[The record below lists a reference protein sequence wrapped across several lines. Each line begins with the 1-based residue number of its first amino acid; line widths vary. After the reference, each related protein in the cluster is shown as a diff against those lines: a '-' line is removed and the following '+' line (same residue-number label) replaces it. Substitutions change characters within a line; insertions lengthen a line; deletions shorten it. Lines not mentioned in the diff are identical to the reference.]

1 MDRKA
6 LDYEAEL
13 LNVDGA
19 APSWFRGTTNFR
31 LRIDGG
37 GVIRGGTQNV
47 GEVLGCD
54 LTALLGR
61 NLITLVHPDD
71 LPTARDAWIRV
82 TTTAEET
89 PPIRTRLALAT
100 GAWRWFEV
108 TSWNVLD
115 VPRHAV
121 VIGEFRDVQ
130 AEVDAEAEQASTARA
145 HQRLMKIFDEVEDV
159 VMVGRLDHGLI
170 YLNHAAQLVV
180 GDKNTDPK
188 LVSQLSSELR
198 AFSLRVIEPT
208 IRRLERWTGDLDVHV
223 GGRPRIMATTVTPV
237 AEGGPDDIYYGVIM
251 HDVTADRT
259 HTRAMAKQA
268 RRDPLTGLPNRLA
281 LMEHLDGCRTSGSP
295 TAPVSV
301 CFIDLDNLKIVN
313 DGLGHSAGDRLLRAV
328 GAQLLAQTGT
338 LVARFGGDE
347 FVVVHEGLTP
357 AESTA
362 AAEHLLIAIRRVQ
375 VLGIANHV
383 SASIGVAGYR
393 RDELDPERVIRD
405 ADAAM
410 YVAKR
415 GGRDRVAVFDRG
427 MREVVSRRFFLES
440 ALRDGLAEDAL
451 AIHLQPIIALNEGDA
466 LSGFEALAR
475 WPVASPSEFI
485 PIAEDSGLIVP
496 LGRWAVDQALG
507 ALAQMTAISPEMAD
521 LRMGVNVSAHQ
532 LLERGFADM
541 ILGALDRHGVYAK
554 NLVLELTES
563 VLIDPRD
570 DVDLVLL
577 GLANAGVSLA
587 LDDFGSGYSS
597 LGYLRRY
604 PIDVLKLD
612 TTYTQALL
620 HDQGT
625 RIIAEGIVTMANRL
639 GLRVVAEGVE
649 TPEELEVVRELG
661 IDWAQGFLLGR
672 PAPVA
677 EIVAGLAVDVCLAD

>member
-6 LDYEAEL
+6 LDDEADHFDVEDDAL
-13 LNVDGA
+13 
-19 APSWFRGTTNFR
+19 SWFRGTTNFR
-31 LRIDGG
+31 LRIDREGI
-37 GVIRGGTQNV
+37 VRGGTLNV

-61 NLITLVHPDD
+61 KLTNLVHPED
-71 LPTARDAWIRV
+71 LPAAREAWIRI

-89 PPIRTRLALAT
+89 APIRARLALSA
-100 GAWRWFEV
+100 GGWRWFEV
-108 TSWNVLD
+108 TSWNMLA
-115 VPRHAV
+115 VPRHGV

-130 AEVDAEAEQASTARA
+130 AQVDAEEDQASTAQA
-145 HQRLMKIFDEVEDV
+145 HQRLMKIFDEIEDL
-159 VMVGRLDHGLI
+159 VMVGRLDHGLT

-180 GDKNTDPK
+180 RDPNIGTQPE
-188 LVSQLSSELR
+188 SQLASELR
-198 AFSLRVIEPT
+198 SFALRVIEPT
-208 IRRLERWTGDLDVHV
+208 IRRLERWTGDLEIHV
-223 GGRPRIMATTVTPV
+223 DGKPRIMATTITPV

-251 HDVTADRT
+251 HDVTADRS
-259 HTRAMAKQA
+259 HTRSMAQQA

-281 LMEHLDGCRTSGSP
+281 LMEHLDACRTSGSP
-295 TAPVSV
+295 TATVSV
-301 CFIDLDNLKIVN
+301 FFIDLDNLKIVN

-328 GAQLLAQTGT
+328 GTQLVAQTAA

-347 FVVVHEGLTP
+347 FVVVHEGLTA
-357 AESTA
+357 AESAA
-362 AAEHLLIAIRRVQ
+362 AAEELLDAVRRVQ
-375 VLGIANHV
+375 VLGIANHI
-383 SASIGVAGYR
+383 SASIGVAGYQR
-393 RDELDPERVIRD
+393 SELDPERVIRD

-415 GGRDRVAVFDRG
+415 GGRDRVAVFDRT
-427 MREVVSRRFFLES
+427 MRAVVSRRFFLES
-440 ALRDGLAEDAL
+440 ALRDGLAEEAL
-451 AIHLQPIIALNEGDA
+451 AIHLQPIFALNEGDV

-507 ALAQMTAISPEMAD
+507 ALAQLVAISPELAE

-532 LLERGFADM
+532 LLERGFIDM
-541 ILGALDRHGVYAK
+541 ILGTLDHHGVLAA

-570 DVDLVLL
+570 DVDLVLM
-577 GLANAGVSLA
+577 GLADAGVSLA

-612 TTYTQALL
+612 TSYTQALL
-620 HDQGT
+620 HDPGT

-639 GLRVVAEGVE
+639 GLRVVAEGIE
-649 TPEELEVVRELG
+649 TAEQLEVVRELG

-672 PAPVA
+672 PAPIA
-677 EIVAGLAVDVCLAD
+677 EIVAGLAVDACLAD